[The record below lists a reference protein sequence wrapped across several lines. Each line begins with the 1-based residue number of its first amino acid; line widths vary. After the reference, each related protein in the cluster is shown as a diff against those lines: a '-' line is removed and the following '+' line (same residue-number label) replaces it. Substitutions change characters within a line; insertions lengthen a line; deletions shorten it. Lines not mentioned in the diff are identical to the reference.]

1 MSFHDVPRPVWLAVR
16 QTNGPLA
23 IVEDDLRWFWIINR
37 NNGKAVPEQFD
48 GLEAA
53 QAEASRLS
61 VRHRDGESCLWTVPV
76 FGPSADV
83 RFAYWM
89 GG

>member
-1 MSFHDVPRPVWLAVR
+1 MSFNDVPRPVWLAVR

-23 IVEDDLRWFWIINR
+23 IVEDDLGWFWIINR

-53 QAEASRLS
+53 KVEASRLS
-61 VRHRDGESCLWTVPV
+61 IRHRDRDSCSWTVPV
-76 FGPSADV
+76 IGPSADV
-83 RFAYWM
+83 RFEHWM
-89 GG
+89 GT